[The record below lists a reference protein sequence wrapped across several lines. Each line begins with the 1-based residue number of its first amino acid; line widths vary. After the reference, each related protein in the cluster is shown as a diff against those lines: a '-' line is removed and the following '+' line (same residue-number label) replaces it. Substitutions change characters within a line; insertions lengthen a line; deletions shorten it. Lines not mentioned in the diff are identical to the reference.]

1 MAKMLTGEG
10 IKEVILAI
18 IGAFIITIVFLQLWA
33 PTAGGML
40 RDKLYD
46 LLNETNFKATY
57 GTGVRDGLVY
67 ILDFLVILVFFA
79 IWGLI
84 GHKVLKTIEKG
95 V

>member
-1 MAKMLTGEG
+1 MAMPTGTG
-10 IKEVILAI
+10 IRNVIMAI

-46 LLNETNFKATY
+46 LLNESNFVATY
-57 GTGVRDGLVY
+57 GSGVRDGLVY
-67 ILDFLVILVFFA
+67 ILDFLVLLVFFA
-79 IWGLI
+79 IWGII
-84 GHKVLKTIEKG
+84 GQKVLKTIEEG